1 MIHCGGP
8 GLVDSSTR
16 NLPLRLFVAV
26 TLMLV
31 LGAGVVLADRKERKA
46 NKPKKGHAYH
56 GVIQTID
63 SNAGTLTLALRKTR
77 RHPEGRTK
85 EFTIGQATRFVLF
98 SAGDQKEELVGKAG
112 LS

>member
-31 LGAGVVLADRKERKA
+31 LGAGVVLADRTEKKA

-63 SNAGTLTLALRKTR
+63 PNAGTLTLALHKSR
-77 RHPEGRTK
+77 RHPEAWTRDV
-85 EFTIGQATRFVLF
+85 TIGQKTRVALF
-98 SAGDQKEELVGKAG
+98 SAGDKKEEV
-112 LS
+112 